1 MLLSHVMLSMYF
13 MHTLLGNASLSDDI
27 PIIYFFPRQM
37 SPVLL
42 VKLLHSGILRL
53 IQSPPDGLIRLFL
66 HLHVLGMLFFRGF
79 ATIGFLVLYLFLL
92 FPKVLSVFLLGPS
105 RPSTH
110 LRRLQTYILALSADT
125 INSLP
130 FTFVNFD
137 VDTYDVAFD
146 NCTSYCVT
154 NDKADY
160 IFDDYVASTPGTT
173 PIQGVGG
180 SSAPLGF
187 GTVAWRFRDD
197 NGLLHTLK
205 IPHVAYLQDC
215 PVRLCCPQALSQDVF
230 CDGLNQGTYI
240 TTYEDHSILVFDS
253 KRFQRT
259 IQHPP
264 CSGIPI
270 LSCGPGLKTF
280 REYFDGPHATLFGKS
295 LLVIPEDHSTA
306 PPAPLPPDATFL
318 PTSVVPI
325 APLTAAQLEL
335 LRLHARMGHMHMS
348 VIQTMLRRG
357 QIRTKVP
364 GIANCR
370 VPKCAACLYA
380 KISRKP
386 WRTNQPPGSVKDS
399 LMVMPCLLPQG
410 DRKSVV

>member
-1 MLLSHVMLSMYF
+1 MYFYGYLVTFESLAIACRPCFSFISICYFGITQYVIQPRIVVSFFLFSTYQHLSAACRAAWSLAQEFAIPTIHTPCFAYPCTYMLLSHVMLSMYF

-160 IFDDYVASTPGTT
+160 ILTT
-173 PIQGVGG
+173 TLHQHLELIPFKV
-180 SSAPLGF
+180 L
-187 GTVAWRFRDD
+187 VV
-197 NGLLHTLK
+197 LL
-205 IPHVAYLQDC
+205 P
-215 PVRLCCPQALSQDVF
+215 
-230 CDGLNQGTYI
+230 
-240 TTYEDHSILVFDS
+240 
-253 KRFQRT
+253 
-259 IQHPP
+259 
-264 CSGIPI
+264 
-270 LSCGPGLKTF
+270 
-280 REYFDGPHATLFGKS
+280 
-295 LLVIPEDHSTA
+295 LLV
-306 PPAPLPPDATFL
+306 
-318 PTSVVPI
+318 
-325 APLTAAQLEL
+325 LEL
-335 LRLHARMGHMHMS
+335 LPGVVVMTMEYCILSRFPMLHTYKIVQCIFVILKLSLEMS
-348 VIQTMLRRG
+348 SMMEQ
-357 QIRTKVP
+357 TKVP
-364 GIANCR
+364 T
-370 VPKCAACLYA
+370 P
-380 KISRKP
+380 
-386 WRTNQPPGSVKDS
+386 S
-399 LMVMPCLLPQG
+399 LMRTTPYLFLIPSVFNVPFNTLLAREFP
-410 DRKSVV
+410 S

>member
-1 MLLSHVMLSMYF
+1 MYFYGYLVTFESLAIACRPCFSFISICYFGITQYVIQPRIVVSFFLFSTYQHLSAACRAAWSLAQEFAIPTIHTPCFAYPCTYMLLSHVMLSMYF

-105 RPSTH
+105 RPSKH

-215 PVRLCCPQALSQDVF
+215 QCVFVAL
-230 CDGLNQGTYI
+230 
-240 TTYEDHSILVFDS
+240 
-253 KRFQRT
+253 K
-259 IQHPP
+259 
-264 CSGIPI
+264 
-270 LSCGPGLKTF
+270 LSL
-280 REYFDGPHATLFGKS
+280 EMS
-295 LLVIPEDHSTA
+295 
-306 PPAPLPPDATFL
+306 
-318 PTSVVPI
+318 SV
-325 APLTAAQLEL
+325 
-335 LRLHARMGHMHMS
+335 M
-348 VIQTMLRRG
+348 
-357 QIRTKVP
+357 
-364 GIANCR
+364 
-370 VPKCAACLYA
+370 
-380 KISRKP
+380 
-386 WRTNQPPGSVKDS
+386 D
-399 LMVMPCLLPQG
+399 
-410 DRKSVV
+410 